1 MANVPPN
8 DNCPFCNAGKDAL
21 TLVSSWE
28 KTAVA
33 CTECGAQGPMRDD
46 STSAR
51 LAWQQRHPP
60 IIELGENQFAVV
72 YGFEKFLL
80 TYEQMIAWRELDERQ
95 LLNRV
100 GEKRRLLQEWQLLPP
115 TKLVDDQRPLV

>member
-1 MANVPPN
+1 MKVLPN

-21 TLVSSWE
+21 TLVHIAAQC
-28 KTAVA
+28 AVA
-33 CTECGAQGPMRDD
+33 CTECGAQGPTRDD
-46 STSAR
+46 STSAQF
-51 LAWQQRHPP
+51 AWRQRYPP
-60 IIELGENQFAVV
+60 IIELGENQFAVC

-80 TYEQMIAWRELDERQ
+80 TYEQMLAWRELDERQ